1 MTATQRAAASMS
13 SRAPAHQ
20 VSSRLFAT
28 RTRRRALPGPRP
40 SLVPRASS
48 ASTNDSSSSVSVTTF
63 NVLAPCYKRVTNP
76 EDGSI
81 AMEATFSELALE
93 RQARIVDMLCSDV
106 RSSILCLQEFW
117 HASEEVR
124 GLYERG
130 LRDAG
135 YVTHSTPRT
144 GGRPDG
150 LLTAV
155 RASEFDVLDRRDI
168 LFNDCGDR
176 VAALLHLRHA
186 ASGSSETA
194 PAESASSVGDVLLV
208 NTHLLFPHNSNST
221 LIRLRESFKIL
232 EYLHEY
238 QEKMMSEVTENGGVA
253 RRLPVVMCGD
263 FNGSVR
269 GAVARFLQSQG
280 FISAFEECRRCL
292 SDENQTDD
300 GACWISHLNHHG
312 ECVGVDHIWVLN
324 PSKQRAQA
332 GSGAPPPSWKTA
344 IYAMIQ
350 AKMLEKGL
358 VSNDDAFS
366 FFDVDDD
373 MGITRDEFDMAVRM
387 LDLTGESTPGLIE
400 SEISTLYDDCDKDGN
415 GLVDFGEFIRKLDV
429 ESMDRAYRAIRTS
442 QDIEEGPWDVVG
454 DLMTAAA
461 SPTVLAGFTVDESE
475 SFDDAESFDAPLE
488 SEDFGGGAGKLLSA
502 ATLVARS
509 AAPTAGD
516 LAVKSARL
524 PAAMEEGRWPEEKE
538 FDLSNHGPLT
548 AVLTPKSGKK
558 RGR

>member
-13 SRAPAHQ
+13 SRAPARQ

-269 GAVARFLQSQG
+269 GAVARGSQAAPLAAAAVDLEPARRDG
-280 FISAFEECRRCL
+280 GREHVLVRLEE
-292 SDENQTDD
+292 
-300 GACWISHLNHHG
+300 A
-312 ECVGVDHIWVLN
+312 
-324 PSKQRAQA
+324 AQLGNVPA
-332 GSGAPPPSWKTA
+332 ED
-344 IYAMIQ
+344 
-350 AKMLEKGL
+350 L
-358 VSNDDAFS
+358 
-366 FFDVDDD
+366 
-373 MGITRDEFDMAVRM
+373 
-387 LDLTGESTPGLIE
+387 LDLRVGRVRIGRPGRHRPADDHDVPRGERQEELEGQAELAREERQRDARLEREPAAQPE
-400 SEISTLYDDCDKDGN
+400 ED
-415 GLVDFGEFIRKLDV
+415 RV
-429 ESMDRAYRAIRTS
+429 EARAV
-442 QDIEEGPWDVVG
+442 Q
-454 DLMTAAA
+454 L
-461 SPTVLAGFTVDESE
+461 VLAKAVEGQQRHAEPHRQPDE
-475 SFDDAESFDAPLE
+475 AQLGLE
-488 SEDFGGGAGKLLSA
+488 AQHLL
-502 ATLVARS
+502 V
-509 AAPTAGD
+509 
-516 LAVKSARL
+516 
-524 PAAMEEGRWPEEKE
+524 
-538 FDLSNHGPLT
+538 
-548 AVLTPKSGKK
+548 
-558 RGR
+558 